1 MNDVFIRVT
10 DLPNR
15 VKAMTV
21 VDENSDYNI
30 YVNSAL
36 SREEMKKAYLHE
48 LQHIEKQHFD
58 QDISVTKAESEI
70 EE

>member
-10 DLPNR
+10 ELPNR

-21 VDENSDYNI
+21 MDENSDYNI

-36 SREEMKKAYLHE
+36 SQDEMKKAYLHE
-48 LQHIEKQHFD
+48 IQHIEKKHFD
-58 QDISVTKAESEI
+58 QDISVTKAEGEI

>member
-1 MNDVFIRVT
+1 MNDIFIRLAP
-10 DLPNR
+10 LPNR

-36 SREEMKKAYLHE
+36 SQAEMKKAYLHE
-48 LQHIEKQHFD
+48 IQHIEKKHFD
-58 QDISVTKAESEI
+58 QDISVTRAEGEI

>member
-1 MNDVFIRVT
+1 MNDIFIRMT
-10 DLPNR
+10 ELPNR

-36 SREEMKKAYLHE
+36 SQDEMKKAYLHE
-48 LQHIEKQHFD
+48 IQHIEKKHFD
-58 QDISVTKAESEI
+58 QDTSVTKAEGEI